1 MEANQK
7 INYELKELYKLKK
20 IEIKNR
26 LDVFQDTYQNAD
38 DKKIFEELCFCIL
51 SSGTGP
57 KVAQRSLEKIKEILI
72 TASESSLFSALDGVH
87 KYPEK
92 ASFLFLTREYLTK
105 NFELDLRT
113 KLNSFVDK
121 QEQRD
126 FLAKNRDIKGIGYVQ
141 ASHFLR
147 NIGNTGYAILDKN
160 ILKTLYEF
168 GVIQDIKQPTSKKQY
183 LEKEEKMKEFSKQVG
198 IEIDEL
204 DLLLWCRRTGYI
216 PR

>member
-1 MEANQK
+1 MEVNLK
-7 INYELKELYKLKK
+7 IIYELKELYELKK

-26 LDVFQDTYQNAD
+26 LYEFQDTYQLAD

-51 SSGTGP
+51 SSRTGP

-72 TASESSLFSALDGVH
+72 TSSESSLFAALDGVH

-92 ASFLFLTREYLTK
+92 ASFIFLTREYLTK
-105 NFELDLRT
+105 NLNLDLRK

-126 FLAKNRDIKGIGYVQ
+126 FLAKNRNIKGIGYVQ

-147 NIGNTGYAILDKN
+147 NIGYRGYAILDKN
-160 ILKTLYEF
+160 ILRALYEF
-168 GVIQDIKQPTSKKQY
+168 GVTKDIKQPTSKKQY
-183 LEKEEKMKEFSKQVG
+183 LEKEEKMKGFSKQLG

-204 DLLLWCRRTGYI
+204 DLLLWCRKTGYI